1 MPGEGE
7 EVPPG
12 VRKTDALR
20 KHALFFME
28 KHMQRLK
35 KKLKEDPGPRPVVLQ
50 APPGRVYTKDDKCGI
65 CTSCK
70 LPLCDCCKGCAE
82 RKKSNKEP
90 PPR

>member
-20 KHALFFME
+20 KHSLFFME

-50 APPGRVYTKDDKCGI
+50 APPG
-65 CTSCK
+65 
-70 LPLCDCCKGCAE
+70 
-82 RKKSNKEP
+82 
-90 PPR
+90 